1 MLKAITALL
10 SIASLGLGSAAI
22 AAPLPGMTGVSSNT
36 TIQNFEGT
44 SFTEGEVWG
53 DFSEIGLSVNTGASG
68 TGGLTLDLSDLSGS
82 LSLSAGAVAG
92 VNLFDLEGGF
102 FEESRSR
109 VNISGQSVT
118 SGTNFN

>member
-1 MLKAITALL
+1 MIRQIFTAI
-10 SIASLGLGSAAI
+10 GLVGFMGSAAF
-22 AAPLPGMTGVSSNT
+22 AAPIPGMTGVSSTT
-36 TIQNFEGT
+36 TIQNFEGI
-44 SFTEGEVWG
+44 SITEGEVWG

-68 TGGLTLDLSDLSGS
+68 TGGLMLDLSDLNGS
-82 LSLSAGAVAG
+82 LSLGAGSVAG
-92 VNLFDLEGGF
+92 INIFELEGGF